1 MQTENATQLFKH
13 TNPFSS
19 ISVNNLAKAKD
30 FYENVLGLTVTEEDM
45 GYLAIHLDYGQ
56 LFMAYPKADHTPAT
70 FTVLNFPV
78 EDVEKAVKSLKEK
91 GVKFEQYSYTDEDG
105 IAREMGPL
113 MAWFKDPSGNIM
125 SVVQEQK

>member
-1 MQTENATQLFKH
+1 MQTQNISQPFHH

-19 ISVNNLAKAKD
+19 ISVNNIAKAKD
-30 FYENVLGLTVTEEDM
+30 FYQNVLGLTVTEEDM

-56 LFMAYPKADHTPAT
+56 LFMAYPKEDHTPAS

-78 EDVEKAVKSLKEK
+78 EDIKKEVESLKAK
-91 GVKFEQYSYTDEDG
+91 GVKFEQYEYTDPDG
-105 IAREMGPL
+105 IARNMGPL

-125 SVVQEQK
+125 SVVQEK